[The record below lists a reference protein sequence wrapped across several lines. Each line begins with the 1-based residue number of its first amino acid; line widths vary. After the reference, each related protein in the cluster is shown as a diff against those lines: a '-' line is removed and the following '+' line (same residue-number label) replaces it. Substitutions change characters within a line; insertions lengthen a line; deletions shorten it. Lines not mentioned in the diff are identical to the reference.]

1 MSETEAE
8 AGEAGRAGTDT
19 EAEATGET
27 VGEAKWTALRELE
40 RRFPGLDKGS
50 VEFVVLSEGE
60 RGLLG
65 VGFVPA
71 RVIARVTKV
80 PAAVPPPPSQ
90 VAGQEPASPVA
101 ALVSD
106 VLSRV
111 CEALGLAASV
121 SIREEAETV
130 VATIH
135 GRDLGLL
142 IGKHGRTI
150 DALQYLTSAIVFR
163 AAGERTDVV
172 VDAAGYRERR
182 RTALEALADRTA
194 ARVVSTGRAAA
205 LDPMS
210 APERKIVHLRL
221 QDRDDVETESDGVEP
236 NRHVVIRR
244 AGE

>member
-1 MSETEAE
+1 MSETETGAAG
-8 AGEAGRAGTDT
+8 AGETGPDT

-40 RRFPGLDKGS
+40 RRFPGLEKDG

-71 RVIARVTKV
+71 RVIARVTALP
-80 PAAVPPPPSQ
+80 PADIRPPEL
-90 VAGQEPASPVA
+90 GEEPASPTA
-101 ALVSD
+101 ALVSE

-111 CEALGLAASV
+111 CDALGVAAGV
-121 SIREEAETV
+121 AVRQDADAV

-142 IGKHGRTI
+142 IGKHGQTI

-163 AAGERTDVV
+163 ATGERLDIG

-182 RTALEALADRTA
+182 RATLETLADRTA
-194 ARVVSTGRAAA
+194 ARVVATGDPAS

-210 APERKIVHLRL
+210 APERKIVHVRL
-221 QDRDDVETESDGVEP
+221 KERPDVVTVSEGAEP
-236 NRHVVIRR
+236 NRHVVIRP
-244 AGE
+244 AEE